1 MPKNIEMKTRYNR
14 HNLAV
19 AKVAAKEGTAEM
31 KAVDLTPAYTIA
43 SNSFV
48 LAKVTTPQS
57 ESSFDGTLRPVKSP
71 GTLLIPR
78 EVVLGIKL
86 PKFNKDAIGADAV
99 YITEVDE
106 QRVTLTTM
114 DLETGSKKNTESI
127 KGAGTRPMFE
137 GILEDALNE
146 KGVDIEVNADYLIE
160 LLKIA
165 KGLSPHVVL
174 HIPLK
179 KGKAMALRNKGGEK
193 QEFEGLIMPL
203 NRHE

>member
-1 MPKNIEMKTRYNR
+1 MKTRYNR

-31 KAVDLTPAYTIA
+31 KAVDMTPGYTIA
-43 SNSFV
+43 SNSFIM
-48 LAKVTTPQS
+48 AKVTTPQS

-86 PKFNKDAIGADAV
+86 PKFNKEAIGADAV
-99 YITEVDE
+99 YITEVDD
-106 QRVTLTTM
+106 QKVTLTTM

-127 KGAGTRPMFE
+127 KGTGTRPMFE
-137 GILEDALNE
+137 GYLEEALSE
-146 KGVDIEVNADYLIE
+146 KGVTVEVNVDYLIE

-165 KGLSPHVVL
+165 KGLSPHVHI

-179 KGKAMALRNKGGEK
+179 KGKAIALHNKGGEK
-193 QEFEGLIMPL
+193 QEFEGVLMPL
-203 NRHE
+203 QRHE